1 MRRKFVLMAMKYSG
15 LKLLLLRRSLPELR
29 ENHQLPLQS
38 ELYGFAKYR
47 DEEKAFMFPNGSR
60 LKLGYCDSESDVFQ
74 FQGTEYDIIGLEEAT
89 HFTETQ
95 KDFLTT
101 CNRTT
106 RTDIKPRMY
115 YTANPGG
122 VGHQWFKR
130 LFIDKDYRSKEKAE
144 DYVFVQATVYDN
156 DVLMQNN
163 PEYVETLENLP
174 EDMKR
179 AHLYGDWDVFYGQ
192 YFTEWRKEI
201 HVIKESYPELPPWWK
216 RFRSLDYG
224 LDMTACYWWAVDSQ
238 GREYVYRELYQP
250 NLTLTQAA
258 KKIEEMTPR
267 DKEGQPLEKYSY
279 TVASPDL
286 WNRRQDTG
294 MSGEEIMYAAGL
306 KNLIKADHRRIP
318 GWRTLKEH
326 LTPFEDEGGATIAN
340 LRVFDCCH
348 NLIRTL
354 PQAQHDEHNGE
365 DVADKPHD
373 ISHSAESIRY
383 GVMSRPG
390 ATAIPATRVEF
401 KKLPQ
406 DLLDDYYG
414 APKEERQGLLQRW
427 GLT

>member
-1 MRRKFVLMAMKYSG
+1 MCMKYSG
-15 LKLLLLRRSLPELR
+15 LKVLLLRRTLQELR
-29 ENHQLPLQS
+29 ENHQLPLQA

-47 DEEKAFMFPNGSR
+47 DEEKAFLFPNGSR
-60 LKLGYCDSESDVFQ
+60 LKLGYCDSESDVYQ

-101 CNRTT
+101 CNRTV
-106 RTDIKPRMY
+106 RTDLKPRMY

-130 LFIDKDYRSKEKAE
+130 LFIDKDYRGAEKPE
-144 DYVFVQATVYDN
+144 DYVFIQATVYDN
-156 DVLMQNN
+156 EVLMERN

-179 AHLYGDWDVFYGQ
+179 AHLYGDWNCFAGQ

-201 HVIKESYPELPPWWK
+201 HVIKESYPELPSWWK

-267 DKEGQPLEKYSY
+267 DEEGQPLEKYSY

-373 ISHSAESIRY
+373 ITHSGEAIRY

-401 KKLPQ
+401 KKLPA
-406 DLLDDYYG
+406 DMVEDYWN
-414 APKEERQGLLQRW
+414 APKEERQGILKRW